1 MPIYEFECNRCGK
14 TVEIRCSYKDIKKM
28 PCKCGGELIKQ
39 FTPTKSVFIRWG
51 RKGKD
56 NDTFK

>member
-14 TVEIRCSYKDIKKM
+14 IAEIRCSYKDIKKM

-39 FTPTKSVFIRWG
+39 FAPTKSIRWR

-56 NDTFK
+56 DDTFK